1 MKNIILL
8 ISTLLIVGCSTMPKN
23 PEKYVEWEYNSCL
36 PTAIT
41 MRYGLRKSTKWNE
54 VLIYQYTNLKTGEK
68 KAHAICA
75 YMYPVGQNKL
85 WTYDYQGSTRVRAK
99 IDDPLMM
106 AQLSEVAR
114 GRLYNQVSH
123 AEFLK

>member
-1 MKNIILL
+1 
-8 ISTLLIVGCSTMPKN
+8 
-23 PEKYVEWEYNSCL
+23 
-36 PTAIT
+36 
-41 MRYGLRKSTKWNE
+41 
-54 VLIYQYTNLKTGEK
+54 
-68 KAHAICA
+68 
-75 YMYPVGQNKL
+75 MYPVGQNKL

-114 GRLYNQVSH
+114 GRLYNQVSS